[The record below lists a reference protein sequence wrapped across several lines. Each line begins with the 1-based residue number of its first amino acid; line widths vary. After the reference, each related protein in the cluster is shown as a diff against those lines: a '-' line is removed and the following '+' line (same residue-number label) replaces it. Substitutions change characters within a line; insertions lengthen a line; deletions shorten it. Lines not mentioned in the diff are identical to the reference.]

1 MPCATVRRGRPRHD
15 DRSEQKENGRVL
27 GLVEPHPKLKVRT
40 MSRSY
45 RELGLILALVAIVV
59 AGGLWASG
67 YTGELYRRIVSMLGL
82 P

>member
-1 MPCATVRRGRPRHD
+1 VGDRIWAGSAARLTVYA
-15 DRSEQKENGRVL
+15 
-27 GLVEPHPKLKVRT
+27 

-45 RELGLILALVAIVV
+45 RDMGLILALIAIVV

-67 YTGELYRRIVSMLGL
+67 YTGELYRRIVSMLSW

>member
-1 MPCATVRRGRPRHD
+1 
-15 DRSEQKENGRVL
+15 
-27 GLVEPHPKLKVRT
+27 

-45 RELGLILALVAIVV
+45 REWGLILALVAIVV

-67 YTGELYRRIVSMLGL
+67 YTGELYRRIVLMLGL

>member
-1 MPCATVRRGRPRHD
+1 
-15 DRSEQKENGRVL
+15 
-27 GLVEPHPKLKVRT
+27 

-45 RELGLILALVAIVV
+45 RDMGLILALIAIAV

-67 YTGELYRRIVSMLGL
+67 YTGELYRRIVSMLGW

>member
-1 MPCATVRRGRPRHD
+1 MKG
-15 DRSEQKENGRVL
+15 
-27 GLVEPHPKLKVRT
+27 
-40 MSRSY
+40 SY
-45 RELGLILALVAIVV
+45 RDAGWILALIAVAV